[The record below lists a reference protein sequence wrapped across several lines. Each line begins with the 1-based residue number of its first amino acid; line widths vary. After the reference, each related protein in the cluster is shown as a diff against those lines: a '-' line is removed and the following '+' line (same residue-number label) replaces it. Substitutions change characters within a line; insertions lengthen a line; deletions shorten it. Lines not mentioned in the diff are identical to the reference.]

1 MGGGG
6 DYPIFKCK
14 VKAECAIE
22 ESQQISSL
30 TNSNIETTSFLTASA
45 LLHFFAKC

>member
-1 MGGGG
+1 V
-6 DYPIFKCK
+6 DNPIFKCK

-22 ESQQISSL
+22 ESQHISSL
-30 TNSNIETTSFLTASA
+30 TNSNIETSFLTASA